1 MLFRSYFYSFNIMR
15 QMCAVAIIFFATRY
29 LTKRR
34 YLIFLIYLT
43 IAFIFHKSS
52 LLGTGFFFIEILQ
65 WNLLTKKQKKFM
77 ICMLVL
83 VPFCF
88 VFVLMML
95 GRYQQYF
102 ENTTF
107 QPGIMFVIKLGLFL
121 LSTFG
126 LRKRIRPI
134 YEESE
139 RNLAVYELG
148 MIRFSYLIGI
158 AATGIGYF
166 FS

>member
-1 MLFRSYFYSFNIMR
+1 
-15 QMCAVAIIFFATRY
+15 
-29 LTKRR
+29 
-34 YLIFLIYLT
+34 
-43 IAFIFHKSS
+43 
-52 LLGTGFFFIEILQ
+52 
-65 WNLLTKKQKKFM
+65 M

-166 FS
+166 FSYMDRIGLMYYIFECVYFGMIVKITKNKNEYKIIVGLLLCYVFLMSLMGGGQGQVPYSFIWQSK